1 MPNKVVFIRGQV
13 VNLCVPDVERDVM
26 KGDWHQWFNDYV
38 TTKHLVHGVYPV
50 SKQQEASIVSQEI
63 EEKNSLLLT
72 VVHKETEKHIGVV
85 SLKNIDHLNRKAEI
99 GLVLGP
105 YPILGAG
112 LEAMAL
118 LTQHGFDRLNLQ
130 KIYAGQHEGLWQWI
144 NTLEL
149 IGYRIEGYRKDF
161 GYRNGSS
168 YGVIL
173 TGVTAGQFNSLK
185 DARGGNVLLPSVEKL
200 CQQRRQENLV
210 DELKEFLKTLQN
222 NL

>member
-1 MPNKVVFIRGQV
+1 MPDKVVFLRGQV
-13 VNLCVPDVERDVM
+13 VNLCVPDVEQDVI

-50 SKQQEASIVSQEI
+50 SKQQEACIVSQEI

-72 VVHKETEKHIGVV
+72 VVHKETEKHIGVI

-99 GLVLGP
+99 SLVLGP
-105 YPILGAG
+105 YPIVGAG

-161 GYRNGSS
+161 GYRNGSA

-200 CQQRRQENLV
+200 CQQRRRENLV
-210 DELKEFLKTLQN
+210 DELKEFLKTLHN
-222 NL
+222 N